1 MKVSKRL
8 LLNSFFVLGGLVL
21 FQPAQVNAATT
32 TQPVKQAA
40 GKSKVNPSKQLTVE
54 EAQRAVNQAKASLDK
69 AVQAVTD
76 AQNKVNSA
84 TSGHATA
91 KEISDQQAVVEKA
104 KNNIKDLEA
113 AVKNDGSSVTSQ
125 KAVKATAQK
134 ALNAAQNEQKELQK
148 DVATLSEQIKGDQA
162 KLQGADSKAKAQEAL
177 NQANKALADNQAS
190 QAKIS
195 TAVSDLK
202 TKLSS
207 LDKSL
212 QNDQSVLSTKDSA
225 VSAAQATYNDAHEKL
240 DALQSEAGTSDD
252 NKITL
257 PSGLNT
263 DWLNNAYNNFSNK
276 SNYPLSDVTKAGM
289 NSANTYK
296 PSPADDN
303 VQVDPTNLTTEQQI
317 SLTKFA
323 ENLLNPIRVSLGYT
337 PFTATEGTMN
347 FTNDVISK
355 YNEKSWN
362 LVQGHY
368 YAGIEAA
375 AKDYFLNTQN
385 NYYES
390 AESSMFT
397 PNVKVSMTKVKEAI
411 YNSICQM
418 LFEDSGQKYGHLLD
432 LIGTSQRVINQDGT
446 LGSNYQEVAFGF
458 GIDKLGQ
465 LHFEKI
471 ALNKNPNDS
480 NAYLSR
486 QNPQAAL
493 DKLTISKGEIGTVST
508 QQLADAQ
515 QAVTSAQKA
524 LDAAKTAQDQA
535 TTNLANTK
543 KQVDQIQGQLNDQ
556 NQQLTKLKND
566 ETSLQSTQKAAQKAF
581 NDAASAKPL
590 TSSEKQQ
597 LQNDVKSNQG
607 KLNDKNKQL
616 TDANSKAATAKA
628 TVTQATGKLTELQQ
642 KASGDQA
649 SLTQA
654 QTDLTNQQDKLK
666 AMQSGESDLLAAQQ
680 VLQKAQAA
688 KDAAQKTFDN
698 AVAVLNKLKGGQSSS
713 AGGNSS
719 SSANPASSASSSASA
734 ATPAGTGQPTQ
745 NAQPT
750 PISQTGTGQVSSSAG
765 SSSSAAVS
773 SSAVG
778 QSSQATSAA
787 VSPFVIYGKRGFYRY
802 SSPSFTKANRVA
814 GYVKKPM
821 MYAPTFKVVNT
832 KKSTNGQ
839 LRYQLSDGS
848 YITTNRK
855 FVGKL
860 YPSGKKAPKQ
870 VYALAANG
878 VTSYRSKK
886 LSQSTRA
893 RRYKQGTRLA
903 VQRAVRV
910 GNTLRYQL
918 KNGRYISASRK
929 LVSTKK
935 FNIPIKIRAKRAV
948 TRYRSANL
956 TKAVGKVAKN
966 TQLKLYGWNYTNG
979 RNHLKSSHLVYR
991 VAGGYVTGNAKLVS
1005 SK

>member
-1 MKVSKRL
+1 M
-8 LLNSFFVLGGLVL
+8 

-40 GKSKVNPSKQLTVE
+40 GKSKANPSKQLTVE
-54 EAQRAVNQAKASLDK
+54 EAQRAVNQAKVSLDK

-104 KNNIKDLEA
+104 KNSIKDLET
-113 AVKNDGSSVTSQ
+113 AVKNDESSVTSQ
-125 KAVKATAQK
+125 KTVEAAAQK
-134 ALNAAQNEQKELQK
+134 ALNTAQNEQKELQK
-148 DVATLSEQIKGDQA
+148 EVGTISAQIKGDQA

-177 NQANKALADNQAS
+177 TQANKALADNQAS

-212 QNDQSVLSTKDSA
+212 QNDQSVVSTKNSA

-257 PSGLNT
+257 PSGLST
-263 DWLNNAYNNFSNK
+263 DWLNTAYKNVFNK
-276 SNYPLSDVTKAGM
+276 GSYPLSDVTKAGM

-362 LVQGHY
+362 LAQGHY

-375 AKDYFLNTQN
+375 AGDYFLNTKGN
-385 NYYES
+385 FYES
-390 AESSMFT
+390 AGGSRLT
-397 PNVKVSMTKVKEAI
+397 PNVKVSMNEVKEAI
-411 YNSICQM
+411 YISIRQM
-418 LFEDSGQKYGHLLD
+418 LFQDSGQKYGHLLD
-432 LIGTSQRVINQDGT
+432 LIGTSQRVRNPDGT

-465 LHFEKI
+465 LHFEKV
-471 ALNKNPNDS
+471 AFNKNPNDS
-480 NAYLSR
+480 NAYLSQ

-493 DKLTISKGEIGTVST
+493 DKLTISKGEIGTVSA

-515 QAVTSAQKA
+515 QAVTTAQKA

-543 KQVDQIQGQLNDQ
+543 KQADQIQGQLNDQ

-581 NDAASAKPL
+581 NDAASSKPL

-607 KLNDKNKQL
+607 KLNDKNSQL
-616 TDANSKAATAKA
+616 TDAISKVTTAKTTA
-628 TVTQATGKLTELQQ
+628 TQATGKLTELQQ
-642 KASGDQA
+642 KVSGDQA

-698 AVAVLNKLKGGQSSS
+698 AVTTLNKLKGGQSSS

-719 SSANPASSASSSASA
+719 SSANPASSASSSA

-765 SSSSAAVS
+765 SSSSAVAS

-778 QSSQATSAA
+778 QSSQETSAA

-814 GYVKKPM
+814 SYVKKPM

-886 LSQSTRA
+886 LSQSTKA

-966 TQLKLYGWNYTNG
+966 TQLKVFGWDYTNG
-979 RNHLKSSHLVYR
+979 HNRLKSSHLVYR
-991 VAGGYVTGNAKLVS
+991 VAGGYVTGNAKFVS